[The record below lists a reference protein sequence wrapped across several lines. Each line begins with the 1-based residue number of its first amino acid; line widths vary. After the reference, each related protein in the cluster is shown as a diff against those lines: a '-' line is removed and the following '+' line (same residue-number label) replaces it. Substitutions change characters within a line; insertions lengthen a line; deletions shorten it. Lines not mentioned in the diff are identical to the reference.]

1 MFVDNNTERPVEQLS
16 GISQI
21 SSGAMS
27 GRYGIRSIIQ
37 EYKKSQFHFDH
48 KDKMNVESTLFKILV
63 KMFYFKARPYADF
76 FAKSSEI
83 SKVQYS

>member
-1 MFVDNNTERPVEQLS
+1 
-16 GISQI
+16 
-21 SSGAMS
+21 
-27 GRYGIRSIIQ
+27 
-37 EYKKSQFHFDH
+37 
-48 KDKMNVESTLFKILV
+48 MNVESTLFKILV